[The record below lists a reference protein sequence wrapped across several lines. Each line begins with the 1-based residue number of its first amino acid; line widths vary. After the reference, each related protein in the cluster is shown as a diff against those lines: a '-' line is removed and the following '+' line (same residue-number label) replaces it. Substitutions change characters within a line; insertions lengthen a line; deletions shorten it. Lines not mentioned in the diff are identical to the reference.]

1 MRRVAPLSGEAAL
14 GHFVS
19 FIILNGLL
27 AYVLRALDNENNH
40 LSAITYEATYDP
52 LTRLQNYGMF
62 DKHYEELFKRYHLRN
77 APLSMIAIDIDWF
90 KSLNDQYGHLAGNQ
104 VLATIG
110 RLLDKETAV
119 YPAATCYRVGG
130 EEFNILLPGVALI
143 DAGNFARHLQEEI
156 AATVIRVDD
165 QPLAITV
172 SVGVAQLSLADA
184 TASDF
189 YERTDRM
196 LYQSKGKGRN
206 QITVDT
212 GEQ

>member
-1 MRRVAPLSGEAAL
+1 ME
-14 GHFVS
+14 
-19 FIILNGLL
+19 
-27 AYVLRALDNENNH
+27 
-40 LSAITYEATYDP
+40 
-52 LTRLQNYGMF
+52 
-62 DKHYEELFKRYHLRN
+62 KK
-77 APLSMIAIDIDWF
+77 
-90 KSLNDQYGHLAGNQ
+90 
-104 VLATIG
+104 
-110 RLLDKETAV
+110 TAV
-119 YPAATCYRVGG
+119 YPPANCYRMDG
-130 EEFNILLPGVALI
+130 EQFNIMLPREALM
-143 DAGNFARHLQEEI
+143 DTGNFARHLQEKI

>member
-1 MRRVAPLSGEAAL
+1 M
-14 GHFVS
+14 
-19 FIILNGLL
+19 
-27 AYVLRALDNENNH
+27 
-40 LSAITYEATYDP
+40 
-52 LTRLQNYGMF
+52 
-62 DKHYEELFKRYHLRN
+62 
-77 APLSMIAIDIDWF
+77 
-90 KSLNDQYGHLAGNQ
+90 
-104 VLATIG
+104 
-110 RLLDKETAV
+110 
-119 YPAATCYRVGG
+119 
-130 EEFNILLPGVALI
+130 
-143 DAGNFARHLQEEI
+143 
-156 AATVIRVDD
+156 IRVDD